1 MKKKLLS
8 LVLAGAM
15 VASTSVSA
23 FAANV
28 TTPDNQDGSAEIKIT
43 GEVISNSGD
52 RPSSNF
58 NVTVP
63 TTASFTVDK
72 TGKFIAPQALTIQN
86 EGSQNIDVYAYK
98 FTDTTPKEGEGIT
111 VISKKRL
118 SDVDRTRVSLSVTG
132 NEGTVHLASNAG
144 SKNNGIYSDEDLG
157 TEVDELKIA
166 SIARE
171 SNKDLTVSGEAGQGG
186 GDVLKAVSN
195 SFTLTLKIKKSAT
208 Q

>member
-1 MKKKLLS
+1 MK
-8 LVLAGAM
+8 VHI
-15 VASTSVSA
+15 
-23 FAANV
+23 NV
-28 TTPDNQDGSAEIKIT
+28 ENKGTEA
-43 GEVISNSGD
+43 V
-52 RPSSNF
+52 
-58 NVTVP
+58 
-63 TTASFTVDK
+63 
-72 TGKFIAPQALTIQN
+72 
-86 EGSQNIDVYAYK
+86 DVYAYK
-98 FTDTTPKEGEGIT
+98 FTDTTPKEGDGIT

-171 SNKDLTVSGEAGQGG
+171 SNKDLTVSGEAGQSG